1 MSAEQMHAEIGQLK
15 QQLASAST
23 QFAEMHSLI
32 AGLQNVVAS
41 GGGGTA
47 ESRMADMMSKILA
60 ASSRPRG
67 RPWDDPDRYKSTAG
81 SFGGKGVSWEE
92 WHNKM
97 TGQIKAADVKVSRM
111 FTMVENELTEK
122 DVATED
128 MEPALG
134 HLVPDEV
141 EKDDYLNEVSAKL
154 HSLLSQITNDDA
166 HSVVSRCRGGNGF
179 LAWKR
184 LCDSSNPKTLATG
197 VVMMKAVLNPQK
209 VVDVRKA
216 ESMIEAGRRRW

>member
-1 MSAEQMHAEIGQLK
+1 MK
-15 QQLASAST
+15 QKLASAST
-23 QFAEMHSLI
+23 QFAEMHTLI

-47 ESRMADMMSKILA
+47 ESRMADMMSKILES
-60 ASSRPRG
+60 SSRPRG
-67 RPWDDPDRYKSTAG
+67 RPWDDPDRYKLTAG

-97 TGQIKAADVKVSRM
+97 TGQIKAADVKVSRIL
-111 FTMVENELTEK
+111 TMVENELTEK
-122 DVATED
+122 DVDIED

-154 HSLLSQITNDDA
+154 HFLLSQITNDDA

-179 LAWKR
+179 LAWKS
-184 LCDSSNPKTLATG
+184 LCDS
-197 VVMMKAVLNPQK
+197 
-209 VVDVRKA
+209 
-216 ESMIEAGRRRW
+216 